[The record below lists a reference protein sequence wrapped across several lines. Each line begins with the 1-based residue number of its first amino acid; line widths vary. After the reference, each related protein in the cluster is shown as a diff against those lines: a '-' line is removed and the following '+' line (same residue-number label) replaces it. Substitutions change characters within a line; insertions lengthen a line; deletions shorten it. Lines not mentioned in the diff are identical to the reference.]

1 MLRHLSRLGVMAL
14 CLLPFG
20 ASAQAQ
26 EKSNDTISPAKLEL
40 IKELISV
47 TDVANTAKLTMSQS
61 MEAMTVGLSGLFTK
75 SLPDDLN
82 GQNLSPEQLAQ
93 AKKGLAAFFARE
105 MKANSE
111 YMVKTIDFD
120 KLVETVYVPLYDKYY
135 NEQELRDLIVFYKT
149 PTGQKVVIVEPLL
162 AGDSTARTAQ
172 FLMPTL
178 QQRMKDVQD
187 QMQKDIQKYIDEF
200 KRLENLTP
208 PPPPPPPAPPSSH

>member
-26 EKSNDTISPAKLEL
+26 EKSNDAISPAKLEL

-61 MEAMTVGLSGLFTK
+61 MEAMTVSLSGLFTK

>member
-61 MEAMTVGLSGLFTK
+61 MQAVTATLSGLFAK